1 VGRRRAAVDG
11 ELLAGQ
17 DILPSVRGGKE
28 VVRGQ
33 VRTVHR
39 LRVRKAGDHA
49 PAQHRRRML
58 GLLPGVPAIQVSMV
72 NTCVLS
78 LIATFMSRRAM
89 ALVSISSCSALRNS
103 PPSRAGTK

>member
-1 VGRRRAAVDG
+1 
-11 ELLAGQ
+11 
-17 DILPSVRGGKE
+17 
-28 VVRGQ
+28 
-33 VRTVHR
+33 
-39 LRVRKAGDHA
+39 
-49 PAQHRRRML
+49 ML

-72 NTCVLS
+72 NACVLS